1 MSDVFFFF
9 FSSIIFWEFYFGCG
23 YIIMGKKTESEVGP
37 RYLGETRDSLF
48 LIPPELLLKKVRAQ
62 LPGFQKPSL

>member
-1 MSDVFFFF
+1 MFFFF
-9 FSSIIFWEFYFGCG
+9 FSSIIFWEIYFGCG

-48 LIPPELLLKKVRAQ
+48 LTRIAQIDNVSILHPTFLVKNELKMY
-62 LPGFQKPSL
+62 